1 MTPAFTLRRWL
12 ADTFERSVTTLVQAL
27 LVFLPTLTAWHTDTW
42 KAIVAASLPAVAAV
56 LLSAISVAFPTP
68 SSWIVDAA
76 FRVLRTFAGTI
87 LAALAA
93 GAFDLF
99 SAGAWRAVF
108 LASLMAAASLLKTI
122 IARRVSNTVTPASFL
137 PMYYAIE

>member
-27 LVFLPTLTAWHTDTW
+27 LVFLPTLTAWHADTW

-68 SSWIVDAA
+68 SSWIVDAV

-99 SAGAWRAVF
+99 SADAWRAVF

-137 PMYYAIE
+137 PLHYAIE